1 MLRNL
6 PRLGR
11 WVRTDYLDIYQQC
24 TKDLCS
30 PPLRLV
36 GGSTSLLETAKQ
48 LEAPICVLRKSN
60 DVFWVWSHHVWHSI
74 DCEQFTSFST
84 PVFTDLSC
92 LIPIPNVAY
101 CCFNNST
108 FVNWRKQPQRSL
120 QIHRRSVS
128 ELSRWRFGQ
137 RVQLHSNL
145 VRAKISSK
153 SNDCTDC
160 HTADTACPPTYKPFQ
175 PSIACE
181 TLTAMTARR
190 PPRISDYNNEVQLG
204 DSDST
209 PENDNQTRSNLS
221 SHLTGSPVK
230 ALSPYPS
237 TAVHPLLTDFGPV
250 SASQYFREALDK
262 LRAESL
268 NKGKGNERAASP
280 MRAQP
285 RCRIPQSTRRKHKTV
300 FDDDDS
306 EDEPDEI
313 LATGD
318 EASMLTD
325 SRGLDRFKT
334 GAWSED
340 EDVELSVSRIRGRRG
355 LFRARSRGNS
365 YGDLFAQPP
374 SRKNPTF
381 TAQPLDSPLL
391 ASTVQ
396 PCASRLSNTSA
407 FSQPSE
413 DHDIMPS
420 IEDPATND
428 VPAPGNASCDCE
440 ILCLCGA
447 NQPRSDLPLESPL
460 QPTKRRT
467 RSNPAKSWLGK
478 PRGSP
483 SKNKA
488 LAFVSGR
495 LSAAASAPTGAS
507 ADLKSRKPTR
517 AQDFEEH
524 ASEKRKSWRP
534 GGEEDVSDDDS
545 DLSEAGSTSYL
556 SASGGVRH
564 RQPEGQP
571 HFRSAAAGNLVGNP
585 SPQIKS
591 SQPLHVA
598 ASTTQSI
605 AEALDGINAEIS
617 ADLYNN
623 SNRPLA
629 RRAASTRNQEVR
641 TRALSAHGDEENLL
655 STHLLFEDSEDEDT
669 QILDLRRRI
678 RLSRSLFR
686 SPPRRRAL
694 RSFQHNNSAIGI
706 ENIPSDSFSPRH
718 RVSSSVTRSS
728 IAQRPS
734 LNAPPASMSF
744 DYGAL
749 IPQQLPKDILPRHS
763 DTQYHAGK
771 RQKATP
777 RSMEDPIIP
786 RNNGFGRA
794 DKINNANA
802 AMAVAMSK
810 FPALDRELSHPL
822 RTRDLSPL
830 QSSPNDPPDCPLG
843 LDGRGWPND
852 LPIDI
857 IIMITR
863 YLSHQDVRSL
873 RLVNST
879 FESIL
884 APVIFRNVVTKFG
897 KSMFDV
903 NLGNWE
909 RKPPEG
915 SIFEKY
921 GMEIHKFGISFEVDL
936 EGLQSAKP
944 KVIQNTQSSWW
955 GKYTW
960 PVPVYPRFKPLEKLE
975 NLADHLHLLRG
986 AFKNL
991 KNVSELALC
1000 VDSGHGWLNGPDMS
1014 DLAVWKFRCSQGHK
1028 VFSKTFQAEDKWHQ
1042 YGRNEL
1048 FKWAQINSINE
1059 AIKSMSYNSHMDQS
1073 IPESQF
1079 LKSVAIRDF
1088 DSYAV
1093 ESEQPDADP
1102 ERHTGGTVPQM
1113 NPNPFNAQHQQ
1124 MFQQAGVPA
1133 PNWVWGAPPL
1143 VLNHMNI
1150 VPNPANVHLI
1160 NHVTMRGV
1168 YDSRGRQHPRGR
1180 IKKGE
1185 VTQPQWPIIY
1195 NGYNVTAETGGH
1207 CTFVQ
1212 NKLADPRVFP
1222 IQPGHLT
1229 EAQAQWLMET
1239 VWAQRAFLSA
1249 YTTAI
1254 LTHKENF
1261 KHVHSL
1267 HIAKISSGLLPS
1279 LEQRELWQALPNLR
1293 TLKVLVSPDWRT
1305 EYTPGDQSFQSS
1317 MLISPVQASIKFADF
1332 LHRYVSRIEHLS
1344 TLTIGFV
1351 GGGEHATGLLARNQ
1365 HVLPAPVT
1373 SDPRSWLTDHV
1384 TKANLNTM
1392 IAFNH
1397 IKNLTIENA
1406 WLSPFMLE
1414 GFMKKS
1420 KDTSLRRLT
1429 LDSVS
1434 LTSVNS
1440 QRTNTPMTT
1449 LEDGLKPEYPPAA
1462 WLQER
1467 LPTEHCW
1474 PAVIDRLT
1482 PGVTFSQLRYDAG
1495 LIDPIQVPPPEP
1507 TFRGNVEK
1515 LTFKSCGYVKIS
1527 GIPQSDFNQNG
1538 LVMPNTSP
1546 RDHGLTARET
1556 LLRESRSLGEMYG
1569 NATASVMMREKDSQG
1584 HEWFGLGRLT
1594 QCIHP
1599 IEKRVLE
1606 EAWHMTFGW
1615 GNDVERFGAVEDGC
1629 FEGGTG
1635 RFSGVVTK

>member
-1 MLRNL
+1 
-6 PRLGR
+6 
-11 WVRTDYLDIYQQC
+11 
-24 TKDLCS
+24 
-30 PPLRLV
+30 
-36 GGSTSLLETAKQ
+36 
-48 LEAPICVLRKSN
+48 
-60 DVFWVWSHHVWHSI
+60 
-74 DCEQFTSFST
+74 
-84 PVFTDLSC
+84 
-92 LIPIPNVAY
+92 
-101 CCFNNST
+101 
-108 FVNWRKQPQRSL
+108 
-120 QIHRRSVS
+120 
-128 ELSRWRFGQ
+128 
-137 RVQLHSNL
+137 
-145 VRAKISSK
+145 
-153 SNDCTDC
+153 
-160 HTADTACPPTYKPFQ
+160 
-175 PSIACE
+175 
-181 TLTAMTARR
+181 MTARR

-230 ALSPYPS
+230 ALSPYSS

-250 SASQYFREALDK
+250 SASQYFREALGK
-262 LRAESL
+262 LRAETMK
-268 NKGKGNERAASP
+268 KGKGNERAASP
-280 MRAQP
+280 ISTQSHHG
-285 RCRIPQSTRRKHKTV
+285 IPQSTLKKHRTV

-306 EDEPDEI
+306 EDDPDEV

-318 EASMLTD
+318 EASILTD
-325 SRGLDRFKT
+325 GRGLDRFKID
-334 GAWSED
+334 AWSED
-340 EDVELSVSRIRGRRG
+340 EDVELSISRMRGRRR
-355 LFRARSRGNS
+355 LLQATSRGDS
-365 YGDLFAQPP
+365 YGDLFARPP
-374 SRKNPTF
+374 SRKNSTF
-381 TAQPLDSPLL
+381 AAQPLDGPPL
-391 ASTVQ
+391 ASAVR
-396 PCASRLSNTSA
+396 PCSPQLSNTLVL
-407 FSQPSE
+407 SQPLE
-413 DHDIMPS
+413 DHDVMPS
-420 IEDPATND
+420 IEDPAVDD
-428 VPAPGNASCDCE
+428 VLASRNAGCDCE

-447 NQPRSDLPLESPL
+447 NQPRSNLPLESPP

-467 RSNPAKSWLGK
+467 RSNPAKSWHGK

-488 LAFVSGR
+488 PVLLLGR
-495 LSAAASAPTGAS
+495 PSAAASAPTGAS
-507 ADLKSRKPTR
+507 ADSGSHKPTR

-534 GGEEDVSDDDS
+534 GGENDVSADDS

-556 SASGGVRH
+556 SASGAVRH
-564 RQPEGQP
+564 RRLQGQP
-571 HFRSAAAGNLVGNP
+571 HFRSAAAGNLEGN
-585 SPQIKS
+585 SLSQIKP
-591 SQPLHVA
+591 SQPPHIAV
-598 ASTTQSI
+598 STAQST
-605 AEALDGINAEIS
+605 AQALDGINAEIS

-623 SNRPLA
+623 SGRPPA
-629 RRAASTRNQEVR
+629 RRATSTRNQEEVR
-641 TRALSAHGDEENLL
+641 TRALSAHRDEENLL
-655 STHLLFEDSEDEDT
+655 GTHLLFEESGDEDI

-694 RSFQHNNSAIGI
+694 RGFQHNNSAIGI
-706 ENIPSDSFSPRH
+706 ENIPSDSFSPRR
-718 RVSSSVTRSS
+718 RVSSSVTGSS

-734 LNAPPASMSF
+734 LKAPPASMGF

-763 DTQYHAGK
+763 DTRCHAGK
-771 RQKATP
+771 RQNDTP
-777 RSMEDPIIP
+777 RSMEDPIIT
-786 RNNGFGRA
+786 RHNGFGHA
-794 DKINNANA
+794 NKTNNANA

-810 FPALDRELSHPL
+810 FPALDRELLYPL
-822 RTRDLSPL
+822 RTWDLSPL
-830 QSSPNDPPDCPLG
+830 QASPSDPPECPLG
-843 LDGRGWPND
+843 EDGHGWPND

-863 YLSHQDVRSL
+863 YLSHQDVRNL

-879 FESIL
+879 FASIL
-884 APVIFRNVVTKFG
+884 VPVVFRSVVAKFG

-903 NLGNWE
+903 HLSNWE

-921 GMEIHKFGISFEVDL
+921 GMEIHKFGISFEIDL

-986 AFKNL
+986 AFKDL
-991 KNVSELALC
+991 KNISELALC

-1014 DLAVWKFRCSQGHK
+1014 DLAVWKLRCSQGHK
-1028 VFSKTFQAEDKWHQ
+1028 VFGKTFQAEDKWHQ
-1042 YGRNEL
+1042 HGRNEL
-1048 FKWAQINSINE
+1048 FKWAQINSIND
-1059 AIKSMSYNSHMDQS
+1059 AIKSMSYSSHMDQS

-1102 ERHTGGTVPQM
+1102 ERHTGGTVPQT

-1124 MFQQAGVPA
+1124 MFQQVGVQA
-1133 PNWVWGAPPL
+1133 PNWAWGAPPI
-1143 VLNHMNI
+1143 LNHMNI
-1150 VPNPANVHLI
+1150 VPNPVNVHLI
-1160 NHVTMRGV
+1160 NQATHRGV
-1168 YDSRGRQHPRGR
+1168 YDSRGRQHPRSR

-1185 VTQPQWPIIY
+1185 ITQPQWPIVY

-1222 IQPGHLT
+1222 IQPGYLT

-1254 LTHKENF
+1254 LTHKANF

-1293 TLKVLVSPDWRT
+1293 TLKILVSPDWRT
-1305 EYTPGDQSFQSS
+1305 EYTPGDQSFQSN
-1317 MLISPVQASIKFADF
+1317 MLISPVQASIKFAEF
-1332 LHRYVSRIEHLS
+1332 LNRYVSRIEHLS
-1344 TLTIGFV
+1344 TLIIGFV

-1384 TKANLNTM
+1384 TKANLDTM
-1392 IAFNH
+1392 MAFNH

-1420 KDTSLRRLT
+1420 KDTSLRQLT

-1434 LTSVNS
+1434 LTGVNS

-1449 LEDGLKPEYPPAA
+1449 LEDGLKPEYAPVA

-1474 PAVIDRLT
+1474 PALIDRLT
-1482 PGVTFSQLRYDAG
+1482 PGVTFNQLKYEAG
-1495 LIDPIQVPPPEP
+1495 LIDPIQVPPPES

-1569 NATASVMMREKDSQG
+1569 NATASVMLREKDSQG
-1584 HEWFGLGRLT
+1584 HEWFGLGKLT

-1615 GNDVERFGAVEDGC
+1615 GNDIERFEAVEDGC

>member
-1 MLRNL
+1 
-6 PRLGR
+6 
-11 WVRTDYLDIYQQC
+11 
-24 TKDLCS
+24 
-30 PPLRLV
+30 
-36 GGSTSLLETAKQ
+36 
-48 LEAPICVLRKSN
+48 
-60 DVFWVWSHHVWHSI
+60 
-74 DCEQFTSFST
+74 
-84 PVFTDLSC
+84 
-92 LIPIPNVAY
+92 
-101 CCFNNST
+101 
-108 FVNWRKQPQRSL
+108 
-120 QIHRRSVS
+120 
-128 ELSRWRFGQ
+128 
-137 RVQLHSNL
+137 
-145 VRAKISSK
+145 
-153 SNDCTDC
+153 
-160 HTADTACPPTYKPFQ
+160 
-175 PSIACE
+175 
-181 TLTAMTARR
+181 
-190 PPRISDYNNEVQLG
+190 
-204 DSDST
+204 
-209 PENDNQTRSNLS
+209 
-221 SHLTGSPVK
+221 
-230 ALSPYPS
+230 
-237 TAVHPLLTDFGPV
+237 
-250 SASQYFREALDK
+250 
-262 LRAESL
+262 
-268 NKGKGNERAASP
+268 
-280 MRAQP
+280 
-285 RCRIPQSTRRKHKTV
+285 
-300 FDDDDS
+300 
-306 EDEPDEI
+306 
-313 LATGD
+313 
-318 EASMLTD
+318 
-325 SRGLDRFKT
+325 
-334 GAWSED
+334 
-340 EDVELSVSRIRGRRG
+340 
-355 LFRARSRGNS
+355 
-365 YGDLFAQPP
+365 
-374 SRKNPTF
+374 
-381 TAQPLDSPLL
+381 
-391 ASTVQ
+391 
-396 PCASRLSNTSA
+396 
-407 FSQPSE
+407 
-413 DHDIMPS
+413 
-420 IEDPATND
+420 
-428 VPAPGNASCDCE
+428 
-440 ILCLCGA
+440 
-447 NQPRSDLPLESPL
+447 
-460 QPTKRRT
+460 
-467 RSNPAKSWLGK
+467 
-478 PRGSP
+478 
-483 SKNKA
+483 
-488 LAFVSGR
+488 
-495 LSAAASAPTGAS
+495 
-507 ADLKSRKPTR
+507 
-517 AQDFEEH
+517 
-524 ASEKRKSWRP
+524 
-534 GGEEDVSDDDS
+534 
-545 DLSEAGSTSYL
+545 
-556 SASGGVRH
+556 
-564 RQPEGQP
+564 
-571 HFRSAAAGNLVGNP
+571 
-585 SPQIKS
+585 
-591 SQPLHVA
+591 
-598 ASTTQSI
+598 
-605 AEALDGINAEIS
+605 
-617 ADLYNN
+617 
-623 SNRPLA
+623 
-629 RRAASTRNQEVR
+629 
-641 TRALSAHGDEENLL
+641 
-655 STHLLFEDSEDEDT
+655 
-669 QILDLRRRI
+669 
-678 RLSRSLFR
+678 
-686 SPPRRRAL
+686 
-694 RSFQHNNSAIGI
+694 
-706 ENIPSDSFSPRH
+706 
-718 RVSSSVTRSS
+718 
-728 IAQRPS
+728 
-734 LNAPPASMSF
+734 
-744 DYGAL
+744 
-749 IPQQLPKDILPRHS
+749 
-763 DTQYHAGK
+763 
-771 RQKATP
+771 
-777 RSMEDPIIP
+777 
-786 RNNGFGRA
+786 
-794 DKINNANA
+794 
-802 AMAVAMSK
+802 
-810 FPALDRELSHPL
+810 
-822 RTRDLSPL
+822 
-830 QSSPNDPPDCPLG
+830 
-843 LDGRGWPND
+843 
-852 LPIDI
+852 
-857 IIMITR
+857 
-863 YLSHQDVRSL
+863 
-873 RLVNST
+873 
-879 FESIL
+879 
-884 APVIFRNVVTKFG
+884 
-897 KSMFDV
+897 
-903 NLGNWE
+903 
-909 RKPPEG
+909 
-915 SIFEKY
+915 
-921 GMEIHKFGISFEVDL
+921 
-936 EGLQSAKP
+936 
-944 KVIQNTQSSWW
+944 
-955 GKYTW
+955 
-960 PVPVYPRFKPLEKLE
+960 
-975 NLADHLHLLRG
+975 
-986 AFKNL
+986 
-991 KNVSELALC
+991 
-1000 VDSGHGWLNGPDMS
+1000 
-1014 DLAVWKFRCSQGHK
+1014 
-1028 VFSKTFQAEDKWHQ
+1028 
-1042 YGRNEL
+1042 
-1048 FKWAQINSINE
+1048 
-1059 AIKSMSYNSHMDQS
+1059 MDQS